1 MHDMLE
7 IRDIN
12 TYYGETQVLFDV
24 SLSVEQGEVVSLV
37 GRNGMGKTTTVK
49 SILNLATVKSG
60 TIEFNGD
67 DITGQP
73 TEAIAQ
79 RGIGYVPEERE
90 IFHDLTVEE
99 NLKMAAVNLSGERTS
114 ERMEAAF
121 DRFPRLDELRENKGG
136 HLSGGEQQM
145 LTIARAL
152 MADNELVLID
162 EPTEG
167 LAPLIAE
174 DVEAA
179 VSELKGEKT
188 ILLIEQ
194 STQFVYNLSDRIYGI
209 VNGEIVYEGEPD
221 EAQRSGKVKE
231 ILTVN

>member
-1 MHDMLE
+1 MLD
-7 IRDIN
+7 ISNIN
-12 TYYGETQVLFDV
+12 TFYGETQVLFDV
-24 SLSVEQGEVVSLV
+24 SLSVERGEVVSLV

-49 SILNLATVKSG
+49 SILNLATVESG
-60 TIEFNGD
+60 TIEFDGD
-67 DITGQP
+67 DITGDP
-73 TEAIAQ
+73 TEQIAQ
-79 RGIGYVPEERE
+79 RGIGYVPEERN
-90 IFHDLTVEE
+90 IFQDLTVEE
-99 NLKMAAVNLSGERTS
+99 NLKMAAVKFSGDKTDARIQ
-114 ERMEAAF
+114 EAF
-121 DRFPRLDELRENKGG
+121 ERFPKLRDLRDSKGG

-152 MADNELVLID
+152 MADNELLLID

-174 DVEAA
+174 DVEDA

-221 EAQRSGKVKE
+221 DAQRTGRVKE
-231 ILTVN
+231 LLTVN